1 MFNADVVELLNDK
14 LKFMFFVKKKK
25 KSDKVQNFFV
35 VRNVTAID
43 ESTEG
48 RKSLL

>member
-25 KSDKVQNFFV
+25 SDKVRNFFV

-48 RKSLL
+48 RKSPL